1 MINPSR
7 NSSRERLMRQMQ
19 AYDFALY
26 DTILYLDAYPN
37 SKEALSAYNKYAR
50 LAKRAREEYE
60 SKYGPVTAPMQAH
73 SWEWTKGPWPWQEI
87 RGDK

>member
-1 MINPSR
+1 MIGNPS
-7 NSSRERLMRQMQ
+7 NTRERLMRQLQ

-26 DTILYLDAYPN
+26 DTILYLDAYPD
-37 SKEALSAYNKYAR
+37 SKEALSAYNKYSR

-60 SKYGPVTAPMQAH
+60 SRFGPLTPPLQADAWNI
-73 SWEWTKGPWPWQEI
+73 SNGPWPWQET